1 MKQGYPTGT
10 PALVACHSELLGK
23 PLPGRWVNRNI
34 PALRWYRWMTPFGRP
49 PLWGYVPRGTPTT
62 KERNSVSEGS
72 GVAQAR
78 EHSSRSFFDRFAGRS
93 SEFVSRAPFFGF
105 CVLLVVVW
113 APTYFLVGNFDTY
126 QLIINTPTT
135 IITFL
140 LVALLQNTQKRNEQ
154 ALQHKLNAL
163 ADGLKED
170 L

>member
-1 MKQGYPTGT
+1 
-10 PALVACHSELLGK
+10 
-23 PLPGRWVNRNI
+23 
-34 PALRWYRWMTPFGRP
+34 
-49 PLWGYVPRGTPTT
+49 
-62 KERNSVSEGS
+62 VSEGS

-140 LVALLQNTQKRNEQ
+140 LVALLQNTQKRNEE
-154 ALQHKLNAL
+154 ALQHKLDAL
-163 ADGLKED
+163 ADGLADLMEHFAEDDPERRAAKED
-170 L
+170 LSSDIEDLRAAVGLEEAM